1 MTLTITEADR
11 HPGMY
16 AISDSALLPVEEQ
29 VFFSG
34 YFGKHGPWVYVAGPQ
49 LLEALEWMVENDETN
64 EGDEPIAERGGRSW
78 NEINSY
84 WIDGLNRA
92 RAAIALAKGPKT

>member
-49 LLEALEWMVENDETN
+49 LLEALEQLR
-64 EGDEPIAERGGRSW
+64 IAVGMGW
-78 NEINSY
+78 DL
-84 WIDGLNRA
+84 DGVLYNA
-92 RAAIALAKGPKT
+92 ANAIALAKGEVK

>member
-34 YFGKHGPWVYVAGPQ
+34 YFGKHGPWVYVAGPL
-49 LLEALEWMVENDETN
+49 LLEALEAMMAMHAPRSYETVWDGPY
-64 EGDEPIAERGGRSW
+64 EQAAEAIAMAQGAERTS
-78 NEINSY
+78 
-84 WIDGLNRA
+84 LT
-92 RAAIALAKGPKT
+92 KGEVE

>member
-49 LLEALEWMVENDETN
+49 LLEALEELLGVRTAADN
-64 EGDEPIAERGGRSW
+64 PVGGKFAFLPASSK
-78 NEINSY
+78 EL
-84 WIDGLNRA
+84 DKLF
-92 RAAIALAKGPKT
+92 AAIALAKGEVK

>member
-49 LLEALEWMVENDETN
+49 LLEALKELYIDLVANDE
-64 EGDEPIAERGGRSW
+64 
-78 NEINSY
+78 
-84 WIDGLNRA
+84 DGLIEHVEPMRKA
-92 RAAIALAKGPKT
+92 AAAIALAKGEVK

>member
-49 LLEALEWMVENDETN
+49 LLEALEKIQDAQQTN
-64 EGDEPIAERGGRSW
+64 HGCMATILAEVSKV
-78 NEINSY
+78 
-84 WIDGLNRA
+84 A
-92 RAAIALAKGPKT
+92 TAAIALAKGEVK

>member
-49 LLEALEWMVENDETN
+49 LLEALERLMATLNNKGGGMYSALVLA
-64 EGDEPIAERGGRSW
+64 GD
-78 NEINSY
+78 
-84 WIDGLNRA
+84 
-92 RAAIALAKGPKT
+92 AIALAKGPKT